1 MTNYTREFLI
11 RMSWLATFLITV
23 LAFIVFWFSN
33 SINEENIS
41 SVFRPVQRIQQLKDM
56 QLALDNPIAE
66 VINQNPIDCD
76 ARGLSILTFRT
87 MDGFGLDEVTATS
100 LLTSINQRVGFKL
113 RCNEWVENI
122 QYLAKNYKQKSA
134 NSFYSPEIDS
144 ALSEQ
149 VSWSRQIPCTYFR
162 SNNVYGLMM
171 GNSIRCSRHRNQTQ
185 QHALAN
191 SGSFR
196 TMVNVS
202 KDYLRNAPPRVVQ
215 AMNGADHLLTLDA
228 QLQDMMDR
236 WANCLDRKP
245 CSKGPQ
251 LNIARHVSAV
261 VLDAKTGDILAAL
274 CWGGACDRPQMKQLS
289 HLGALLVE
297 APPASTA
304 KLLHA
309 MVLAQNPQIDK
320 LMLQRQIKTSGQND
334 ALVTKRNEWWEKQ
347 AICEGNN
354 NKPCRHPIDVNA
366 IAQQFKW
373 NQNCGEAAIFC
384 GRWGLIENSNALV
397 IPGLLGHIHPT
408 STPQKA
414 ISLLPWADYDNIR
427 QGKKKSDGS
436 VNYMNTALSIQSVIG
451 AGDTRTSA
459 LGLANLSLQISRLA
473 SGQSIHP
480 PTLIRPW
487 SPSNEGSTPAPL
499 KAASQVVLGG
509 MRKVLEPIEAG
520 WKDPGTVANTLQ
532 RIFAKACTSE
542 CGLWAKTGTVSQQ
555 DPNFSGTSLYTSL
568 IDVNQLRAWRNNEEI
583 SKSHE
588 GRKLAVGFIVI
599 PLKGV
604 KSSHMA
610 SELGIQFAKEI
621 SEELVQP

>member
-1 MTNYTREFLI
+1 MTNYTREFLL
-11 RMSWLATFLITV
+11 RMSWLATCLLIALVTI
-23 LAFIVFWFSN
+23 AFWFN
-33 SINEENIS
+33 KATRQEINN

-56 QLALDNPIAE
+56 QAVLDNPNTM

-76 ARGLSILTFRT
+76 ARGMSILTIRT
-87 MDGFGLDEVTATS
+87 MDGLGLDMGTATS
-100 LLTSINQRVGFKL
+100 LLTSINQRLSFKL

-122 QYLAKNYKQKSA
+122 QYLANYKQKSA
-134 NSFYSPEIDS
+134 NSLYSQEIDS
-144 ALSEQ
+144 TLSEQ
-149 VSWSRQIPCTYFR
+149 VSWSRQIPCIYFR
-162 SNNVYGLMM
+162 SDDMYSLMF
-171 GNSIRCSRHRNQTQ
+171 GNSIRCSRHRNQNQ
-185 QHALAN
+185 QHAIAN

-196 TMVNVS
+196 IMANVS
-202 KDYLRNAPPRVVQ
+202 KDYLRNAPPQVLQ
-215 AMNGADHLLTLDA
+215 AMSGVDHVLTLDA
-228 QLQDMMDR
+228 KLQDMMDR
-236 WANCLDRKP
+236 WANCLDKKP
-245 CSKGPQ
+245 CPKGPQ
-251 LNIARHVSAV
+251 LNLARHVSAV
-261 VLDAKTGDILAAL
+261 VVDAQTGDILAAL
-274 CWGGACDRPQMKQLS
+274 CWSGACDKPQMKQLS
-289 HLGALLVE
+289 HLGALLIEV
-297 APPASTA
+297 PPASTA

-309 MVLAQNPQIDK
+309 MVLAQNKQIDS
-320 LMLQRQIKTSGQND
+320 LMLQRQIKTSGQTD

-354 NKPCRHPIDVNA
+354 KKPCNHPMSVNA
-366 IAQQFKW
+366 MAQQFKW
-373 NQNCGEAAIFC
+373 NQHCGEAAIFC
-384 GRWGLIENSNALV
+384 GRWGLIENSNTLV
-397 IPGLLGHIHPT
+397 IPGLLGHINPT
-408 STPQKA
+408 SSPQKA
-414 ISLLPWADYDNIR
+414 IPLLPWADYDDIR

-473 SGQSIHP
+473 SGQSIQP

-532 RIFAKACTSE
+532 RIFAKECTSE

-610 SELGIQFAKEI
+610 SELGIQFTKEI
-621 SEELVQP
+621 SEELVLP